1 MKTRRSP
8 SQLGRGPCSRLAAG
22 SAACLLIGLLITG
35 CGSSGGGTPTPTPT
49 ASPTPVPASTITVTS
64 AQRYQAIS
72 GFGASSA
79 WHATPPS
86 DSDAAKLFSADTG
99 AGLSLL
105 RIRIAPDGTT
115 VEMPTVNKALS
126 YGVKIWAAPWSPP
139 AECKSNGS
147 TNNGGSLLP
156 ACYQTWA
163 DTLANF
169 VQSMASQ
176 GVNLAVLSAQNEP
189 NWVANWETC
198 EWTPAQLLKFIRDN
212 LGPSLLLLHNLTT
225 PILAPEYNDW
235 IRLADYADPLLDD
248 PIAASYLRVVAV
260 HAYGGSPY
268 AYANVAAKQKQLW
281 ETEMSV
287 STPGNGIASGLAVA
301 QSVHD
306 HLTIANVN
314 AWHYWWITDSDN
326 PTQPYAL
333 IEGGVVTKRL
343 WVMGNYSKFVRPGSY
358 RIAAATASGGAAQ
371 GVQTSAY
378 RNEAAGTLIIVCV
391 NASSQTV
398 RQPFTLADLRVD
410 AVTPWVTSDSLDLAA
425 QTSLAG
431 GMTFTYDLPPQS
443 VTTLVGRTQ

>member
-79 WHATPPS
+79 WLSTPPS

-115 VEMPTVNKALS
+115 VEMPTVNKALP

-139 AECKSNGS
+139 TECKSNGS
-147 TNNGGSLLP
+147 TTNGGSLLP

-189 NWVANWETC
+189 NYVDVWETC
-198 EWTPAQLLKFIRDN
+198 EWTPGQLLKFIRDN
-212 LGPSLLLLHNLTT
+212 LGPSLTLHNLTT
-225 PILAPEYNDW
+225 PILAPETNDW
-235 IRLADYADPLLDD
+235 NILSSFADPILND
-248 PIAASYLRVVAV
+248 PMAASYLRVVAV

-268 AYANVAAKQKQLW
+268 PYANVAAKQKQLW

-287 STPGNGIASGLAVA
+287 KTPGNGIASGLAVA
-301 QSVHD
+301 QSMHD

-314 AWHYWWITDSDN
+314 AWHYWWITDTDA
-326 PTQPYAL
+326 TKMDAL
-333 IEGGVVTKRL
+333 IQGGVVTKRL

-378 RNEAAGTLIIVCV
+378 RNEAAGTLIIVCI

-398 RQPFTLADLRVD
+398 RQPFSLADLRVD
-410 AVTPWVTSDSLDLAA
+410 AVTPWVTSDNLDLAA

-431 GMTFTYDLPPQS
+431 GTTFTYDLPPQS